1 MNGDLLIALGVVI
14 VTLGGA
20 LYMAALA
27 NKRTAQ
33 AATSAAGA
41 AQKASDAL
49 SKQTETNIQLNN
61 ELQEVIRERREW
73 EKERRSWEKERQR
86 LEDDQEDLRKTITLL
101 TAEQA
106 RLQAALKAE
115 RDARQLAEQGRDVEI
130 GRLNESIEGLKRDV
144 RDRDQ
149 KIALLSSQLAES
161 ETARL
166 ELSGEVKK
174 LRALMNGKVDKPAA
188 EPAETTSDP
197 EPAEVQPESSEMSL
211 KPTEGKELS

>member
-1 MNGDLLIALGVVI
+1 MDGDLLIALGVVI

-20 LYMAALA
+20 LVLSARA
-27 NKRTAQ
+27 NKGMAD
-33 AATSAAGA
+33 ATRSAADA
-41 AQKASDAL
+41 AHKTSDAL

-61 ELQEVIRERREW
+61 ELQEAIRERREW

-86 LEDDQEDLRKTITLL
+86 LEDDQGEMRKTIDLL
-101 TAEQA
+101 TSEQA
-106 RLQAALKAE
+106 RLQAALKSE
-115 RDARQLAEQGRDVEI
+115 KDARQVAERGRDVEI

-149 KIALLSSQLAES
+149 KIALLSSQLTES

-166 ELSGEVKK
+166 ELGGEVKK

-188 EPAETTSDP
+188 EPTEMKQEPGESKPPDQNDIEQAEGP
-197 EPAEVQPESSEMSL
+197 ERI
-211 KPTEGKELS
+211 